1 MEQFIIGATL
11 FIVLVI
17 VVELLIYG
25 YKNMRSPNRAKIRK
39 RLRKSVYAE
48 DNQAGTDILRKRVLS
63 EIPFLNRLL
72 LKTPG
77 ILKLDN
83 LISQANAKYP
93 IGFFILLALFLA
105 VLGFLVGNTV
115 IKNRLLAVMLMF
127 LCGSFPFLY
136 LLILKQKRTEKFK
149 KQLPEALDLM
159 SRALK
164 AGHAFTNGLKLAAD
178 EFNDPL
184 GPEFAEV
191 LDEINFG
198 VSVSNALRNLAKRV
212 QCPEIKY
219 FVVGVILQRETGG
232 NLAELMG
239 ILAFLIREKFKFQGK
254 VRTLSAEGR
263 LSAFILIALP
273 FGIAGWMWF
282 SNPKYLDP
290 LLTDPIGKIMIIGA
304 AIMMVFG
311 IIVMKKIV
319 AIEV

>member
-1 MEQFIIGATL
+1 MQQFITGAII
-11 FIVLVI
+11 FIILVI

-39 RLRKSVYAE
+39 RLRKTGYMQ
-48 DNQAGTDILRKRVLS
+48 DDGAGTDIMRKRVLS

-115 IKNRLLAVMLMF
+115 IKNRLLAVLIMF
-127 LCGSFPFLY
+127 PFGAFPFLY

-149 KQLPEALDLM
+149 RQLPEALDLM
-159 SRALK
+159 SRALR
-164 AGHAFTNGLKLAAD
+164 AGHAFTNGLRLAAD
-178 EFNDPL
+178 EFDDPL
-184 GPEFAEV
+184 GPEFSEA

-198 VSVSNALRNLAKRV
+198 ISVPDALRNLARRID
-212 QCPEIKY
+212 CPEIKY

-254 VRTLSAEGR
+254 VQTLSAEGR
-263 LSAFILIALP
+263 LSAFILILLP
-273 FGIAGWMWF
+273 LLIAGWMQF
-282 SNPKYLDP
+282 SNPKYLAP
-290 LLTDPIGKIMIIGA
+290 LLTDPIGKFLLIGA
-304 AIMMVFG
+304 GIMMVIG
-311 IIVMKKIV
+311 IFVMKKMV
-319 AIEV
+319 TIEV

>member
-83 LISQANAKYP
+83 LISQANATYP

-212 QCPEIKY
+212 ECPEIKY

-273 FGIAGWMWF
+273 FGIAGWMQF

-290 LLTDPIGKIMIIGA
+290 LLTDPVGKIMIIGA

-311 IIVMKKIV
+311 IIVMKKMV
-319 AIEV
+319 TIEV

>member
-1 MEQFIIGATL
+1 MEQFIIGATI

-83 LISQANAKYP
+83 LISQANATYP

-212 QCPEIKY
+212 ECPEIKY